1 MPQKLGGKEWRGTPR
16 PSCSHHKLEFLMSY
30 VDSFWRSWKEWR
42 QEYQAYLILKLSIN
56 SIDIKI
62 RFYCIALGFEKNM
75 KIQPKLLQ
83 DTFIDNLQSAL
94 NGNKRKH

>member
-1 MPQKLGGKEWRGTPR
+1 M
-16 PSCSHHKLEFLMSY
+16 
-30 VDSFWRSWKEWR
+30 D
-42 QEYQAYLILKLSIN
+42 IN
-56 SIDIKI
+56 I

-94 NGNKRKH
+94 NGNKRKLKKHLIIFGSCCQRKKEKRLFETA